1 MSPWTAL
8 LESLHSALIDEVTDR
23 HPDPKPELGLP
34 KRQSQFAF
42 PASDVP
48 TTLWLEVTFTTAA
61 GASKGAAMLAFQPGF
76 LKDLKLKTS
85 QQLWEA
91 MLKRAG
97 SEFARRQIQ
106 PVFGGLSE
114 LASSSPVPKELGAL
128 PRIVWIP
135 IKLPG
140 GDCYFGIAA

>member
-23 HPDPKPELGLP
+23 HPEPKPELGLP

-42 PASDVP
+42 PSPEVS
-48 TTLWLEVTFTTAA
+48 TVLWLEVSFATATGPSR
-61 GASKGAAMLAFQPGF
+61 GATMLALQPGF
-76 LKDLKLKTS
+76 LKDLKLKTP

-106 PVFGGLSE
+106 PVFAGLSE
-114 LASSSPVPKELGAL
+114 LTPSAASPKELAAL
-128 PRIVWIP
+128 PRVVWIP

-140 GDCYFGIAA
+140 GDCYFGVAA

>member
-23 HPDPKPELGLP
+23 HPEPKPELGLP

-42 PASDVP
+42 PSPEIP
-48 TTLWLEVTFTTAA
+48 TTLWVEVNFGT
-61 GASKGAAMLAFQPGF
+61 SKGSAMLAFQPGF
-76 LKDLKLKTS
+76 IKALKLKTS

-106 PVFGGLSE
+106 PIFAGVSE
-114 LASSSPVPKELGAL
+114 LASSAPIPKELAAL
-128 PRIVWIP
+128 PRVVWIP

-140 GDCYFGIAA
+140 GECFFGIAA

>member
-23 HPDPKPELGLP
+23 HPEPKPELGLP

-42 PASDVP
+42 PSPEIP
-48 TTLWLEVTFTTAA
+48 TTLWVDVSF
-61 GASKGAAMLAFQPGF
+61 GPSKGAAMLAFQPGF
-76 LKDLKLKTS
+76 IKALKFKTS

-91 MLKRAG
+91 LLKRAG

-106 PVFGGLSE
+106 PIFGGVME
-114 LASSSPVPKELGAL
+114 LHSTGTVPKDLTEL
-128 PRIVWIP
+128 PRVVWIP

-140 GDCYFGIAA
+140 GECFFGIAA